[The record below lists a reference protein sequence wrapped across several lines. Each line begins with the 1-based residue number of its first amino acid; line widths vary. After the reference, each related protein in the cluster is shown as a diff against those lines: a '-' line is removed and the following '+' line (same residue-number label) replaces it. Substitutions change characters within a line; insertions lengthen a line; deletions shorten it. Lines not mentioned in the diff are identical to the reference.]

1 MFLHRPPS
9 LLFPLCIWLL
19 IGRDAASPDG
29 GQEVIEVRFMHPS
42 DVLAEHCSKR
52 ISAHQKDPT
61 QVLQPLGLMGLP
73 MQPHATENGAT
84 FWMKV
89 VGVDGVC
96 MCNHTLF
103 CVLGWGGMEVV

>member
-1 MFLHRPPS
+1 MFLRRPPS
-9 LLFPLCIWLL
+9 LLFPLCIRLL
-19 IGRDAASPDG
+19 IERDAASPDG

-61 QVLQPLGLMGLP
+61 QVLQP
-73 MQPHATENGAT
+73 HATEDGAT